1 MRTFTFVDSEDW
13 TALYMDDVL
22 LVEGHSVSAKDLLN
36 AISVVFPNK
45 IENIEIKDGDFLSN
59 TFTSLFDL
67 KKAYEELQNENN

>member
-1 MRTFTFVDSEDW
+1 MKTFTFVESENW

-36 AISVVFPNK
+36 AVSVVFPNE
-45 IENIEIKDGDFLSN
+45 IEHFEVKDEDFLSN
-59 TFTSLFDL
+59 TFTSLTDL

>member
-1 MRTFTFVDSEDW
+1 MKTFTFVNSEDW

-22 LVEGHSVSAKDLLN
+22 LAEGHSVSAKDLLN

-45 IENIEIKDGDFLSN
+45 IEYIEIRDEDFLSN
-59 TFTSLFDL
+59 TFTSLADL